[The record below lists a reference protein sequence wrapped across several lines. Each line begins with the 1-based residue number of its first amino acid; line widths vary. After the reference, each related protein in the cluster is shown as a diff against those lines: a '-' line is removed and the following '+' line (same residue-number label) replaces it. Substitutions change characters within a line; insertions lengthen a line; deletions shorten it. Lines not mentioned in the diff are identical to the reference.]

1 LVYSLFITVS
11 CFVLDK
17 GWYFCSFLCIETWV
31 CLLPFFFGIFSIQA
45 GYIFWIAYLV
55 RFSGYLT
62 LVVKLH
68 GFSWILRKEG

>member
-1 LVYSLFITVS
+1 
-11 CFVLDK
+11 
-17 GWYFCSFLCIETWV
+17 
-31 CLLPFFFGIFSIQA
+31 LLPFFFGIFSFQA

-68 GFSWILRKEG
+68 GFS